1 MTIDIAKKCAEEILE
16 EYKGKI
22 AEFGLV
28 TKISHIY
35 DTKNFESC
43 EYDSPKLSI
52 VSVNLEIRTKDMKDE
67 DGIVFGI
74 CFEVDRNREVKDEEF
89 EKLVSDERENLDDLV
104 AALNGKDDVDTFIKE
119 ECKRINEESEAA
131 LNALSKKLARL
142 DMITKW
148 LMIAAGVV
156 FCVLLVCVM
165 FFN

>member
-22 AEFGLV
+22 AEFGLA

-67 DGIVFGI
+67 DVPQELMVELKEL
-74 CFEVDRNREVKDEEF
+74 FELADFVKF
-89 EKLVSDERENLDDLV
+89 AKFTASDDDNAKALPTAVRFVTSTYQTELDDE
-104 AALNGKDDVDTFIKE
+104 ASSNETSGTKE
-119 ECKRINEESEAA
+119 TREEE
-131 LNALSKKLARL
+131 
-142 DMITKW
+142 
-148 LMIAAGVV
+148 
-156 FCVLLVCVM
+156 
-165 FFN
+165 

>member
-1 MTIDIAKKCAEEILE
+1 MTIDIAKKCAEEILD
-16 EYKGKI
+16 EYKDKI
-22 AEFGLV
+22 AAFGLT

-35 DTKNFESC
+35 DTKECDAC

-52 VSVNLEIRTKDMKDE
+52 VSVNLEIRTNDMSDE

-74 CFEVDRNREVKDEEF
+74 CFDVDRNREVKDEEF
-89 EKLVSDERENLDDLV
+89 EKLVADERENLDDLV
-104 AALNGKDDVDTFIKE
+104 AALNGKDDVDAFIKD

-142 DMITKW
+142 DMITKG
-148 LMIAAGVV
+148 LMIAAGVI

-165 FFN
+165 FFK